1 MIHNTCSE
9 NCGRAGVRDS
19 AAGGTDGSRAPA
31 DIRACPPV
39 LRLGSKN
46 ATGQAQRDP
55 GLQELDADPSG
66 LALGRRAASPGTRW
80 QPPSRMPSARQKP
93 AVVIMRTT
101 RASAKSRR
109 AVARAREREFSS
121 RGARTT
127 VGPSANHTHFPLSS
141 TGSLRHDHARTAL
154 ADGNGHV
161 CGTSQ
166 GPRRRGC
173 KRQAASG
180 RRQGSRLALP
190 AHPPSRHLALGA
202 RVDFCDWSAVRPI
215 SGVEHAAL
223 CISGARQPPLLA
235 DPRAHPSQHRPSPAV
250 GS

>member
-1 MIHNTCSE
+1 MQ
-9 NCGRAGVRDS
+9 
-19 AAGGTDGSRAPA
+19 
-31 DIRACPPV
+31 IRRGWP
-39 LRLGSKN
+39 
-46 ATGQAQRDP
+46 
-55 GLQELDADPSG
+55 
-66 LALGRRAASPGTRW
+66 RAARCFTGHTLATAISHAERATE
-80 QPPSRMPSARQKP
+80 ARSGYNENYEGERK
-93 AVVIMRTT
+93 
-101 RASAKSRR
+101 
-109 AVARAREREFSS
+109 VAQGCGARER
-121 RGARTT
+121 AR
-127 VGPSANHTHFPLSS
+127 VFQSGSAYHGWPIRQPPHFPLSS